1 MSDNLNNKVVLITG
15 VSGGLGRTLAEKLLS
30 EGAYVAGT
38 LRNET
43 QISEFE
49 ALKPGKSFGV
59 KMDITDLRS
68 VQEGV
73 KQVIDRFKRIDI
85 LANNAGAGMV
95 GAVEETSEE
104 EMKHIFDVNFFGG
117 LRVTQAVL
125 PIMRAQKSGHILQFS
140 AIGGF
145 TGYPGLG
152 IYCAAKAATDV
163 LGEVLAQELES
174 FKIKTTVLTIGV
186 FRTSFP
192 AKAPS
197 TAKILPEYAE
207 TTAGKLRN
215 MFGNLTG
222 KQPNDPDRAANII
235 IEALKSAHPP
245 LHLPLGGDAVDVMQ
259 AKIAQLQEDIAAWSD
274 RAKTTAYQ

>member
-1 MSDNLNNKVVLITG
+1 M
-15 VSGGLGRTLAEKLLS
+15 
-30 EGAYVAGT
+30 
-38 LRNET
+38 
-43 QISEFE
+43 
-49 ALKPGKSFGV
+49 
-59 KMDITDLRS
+59 
-68 VQEGV
+68 
-73 KQVIDRFKRIDI
+73 
-85 LANNAGAGMV
+85 
-95 GAVEETSEE
+95 
-104 EMKHIFDVNFFGG
+104 
-117 LRVTQAVL
+117 
-125 PIMRAQKSGHILQFS
+125 
-140 AIGGF
+140 
-145 TGYPGLG
+145 G

-174 FKIKTTVLTIGV
+174 FNIKTTVLTIGV

-197 TAKILPEYAE
+197 TAQILPEYAE
-207 TTAGKLRN
+207 TAAGKLRN

-222 KQPNDPDRAANII
+222 KQPNDPDQAANII

>member
-125 PIMRAQKSGHILQFS
+125 PIMRAQKSGHILPIFCHW
-140 AIGGF
+140 
-145 TGYPGLG
+145 G
-152 IYCAAKAATDV
+152 IYRI
-163 LGEVLAQELES
+163 S
-174 FKIKTTVLTIGV
+174 
-186 FRTSFP
+186 R
-192 AKAPS
+192 
-197 TAKILPEYAE
+197 
-207 TTAGKLRN
+207 
-215 MFGNLTG
+215 FGNLL
-222 KQPNDPDRAANII
+222 R
-235 IEALKSAHPP
+235 S
-245 LHLPLGGDAVDVMQ
+245 
-259 AKIAQLQEDIAAWSD
+259 
-274 RAKTTAYQ
+274 